1 MITKKIIGI
10 CLLAGLFTI
19 SCSKNETKNKAI
31 KADSMSVSQPVEK
44 TAVPVEK
51 KDSSQSDE
59 QTESPEEKDT
69 KKTVSKTSVEGKF
82 IATTCEGAR
91 FSIEFKNTDG
101 NPTFKI
107 LDKTKVIAAGNVSAE
122 TDEKTGAIT
131 NIMMGEIGGVYE
143 GDKIVIQNY
152 GNAMNEFE
160 HFTQCG
166 DKYLEFT
173 RQK

>member
-10 CLLAGLFTI
+10 CLLAGIFTI
-19 SCSKNETKNKAI
+19 SCSKNETKNNTI

-44 TAVPVEK
+44 TAVPVDK
-51 KDSSQSDE
+51 KDSAQSEE

-82 IATTCEGAR
+82 IATTCEGGR

-122 TDEKTGAIT
+122 SDEKTGEIT